1 MAALLRR
8 RGGQGATPSG
18 WQAIVNIVA
27 PDLGESTKIHIHEL
41 IDVKV
46 D

>member
-1 MAALLRR
+1 MVL
-8 RGGQGATPSG
+8 P
-18 WQAIVNIVA
+18 AIVNIVA
-27 PDLGESTKIHIHEL
+27 PDLGESITIHIHEP